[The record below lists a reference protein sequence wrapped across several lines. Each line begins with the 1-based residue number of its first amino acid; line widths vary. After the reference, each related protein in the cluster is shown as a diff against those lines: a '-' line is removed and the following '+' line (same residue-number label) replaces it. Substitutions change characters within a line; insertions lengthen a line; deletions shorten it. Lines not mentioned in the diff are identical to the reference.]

1 MNFQTAQELGWHLWF
16 FQFYHLRV
24 IWKFGN
30 YSTLHTQHTCFF
42 FQWGIRQN
50 MHKMGFKTLLN
61 NFILFIFDINFLVT
75 KVTEC
80 LKEDFLLKRWAD
92 VKVWLVGLGAVT
104 GSVNLR
110 RGGDRQGATRK
121 GRFAVYHC

>member
-1 MNFQTAQELGWHLWF
+1 MTWIF
-16 FQFYHLRV
+16 R
-24 IWKFGN
+24 
-30 YSTLHTQHTCFF
+30 QHKSWVDICDFSSF
-42 FQWGIRQN
+42 IIYALFENSEIILLCILSILVQWGIRQN